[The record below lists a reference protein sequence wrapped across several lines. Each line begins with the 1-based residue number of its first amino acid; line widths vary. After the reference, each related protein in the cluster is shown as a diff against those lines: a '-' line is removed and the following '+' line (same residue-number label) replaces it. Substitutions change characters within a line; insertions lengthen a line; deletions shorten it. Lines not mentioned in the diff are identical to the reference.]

1 MENVLEVH
9 DLEKYYGKKGN
20 LFKAIVDISFAIK
33 KGEFV
38 GIMGPSG
45 AGKTT
50 LLNIVST
57 IDKVT
62 CGKVV
67 INKKEVTKL
76 SKKELA
82 SFRRNNLGFIFQDF
96 NLLDTLTM
104 KENIALA
111 LTIAGSK
118 KNVVDEKV
126 EKAAIRLGIEDIL
139 DKFPAQVSGGQAQRT
154 AAARAI
160 VNDPALIL
168 ADEPT
173 GMLDSRSAQMLLE
186 TLADLNQKLATTI
199 MMVTHDPHV
208 ASYCQR
214 ILFIKDGRIFSK
226 LTRGDDSRKDFF
238 NKILNVVAFLGGD
251 SKNVH

>member
-1 MENVLEVH
+1 MENVLKVN

-20 LFKAIVDISFAIK
+20 LFKAIVDISFSIK

-57 IDKVT
+57 IDKAT

-76 SKKELA
+76 NKKELA

-208 ASYCQR
+208 SSYCQR

-226 LTRGDDSRKDFF
+226 LTRGDDSRKEFF
-238 NKILNVVAFLGGD
+238 DKILNVVAFLGGD
-251 SKNVH
+251 SKNVL